1 MPSRWQRIV
10 FGLIAGLISIGLV
23 VSQGNECPDLVLTA
37 LEAANNNCSTL
48 GRNELCY
55 GYDQVQASFLGE
67 VADDFFSNV
76 ADISPVANLASVQT
90 LPLDTETGRWG
101 VAVMN
106 LQANLPNTLPGQNI
120 TFVLLGDVEMES
132 AVAPDEAF
140 VPSDGIAVELA
151 VESANLRSGAGL
163 NFNVIGGVL
172 RGESLSADGLS
183 EDGQWLRVVK
193 NNRPAWLNRAL
204 VVDSPEI
211 ASLPT
216 LTNELN
222 TPMQAFYLRT
232 GIGEPQCAEAP
243 QDMLLVQGPENIQV
257 ELTVNGVNVT
267 LGSTGVFHLVEI
279 DGELFLELIVID
291 GVFTLDGVEVRAGQR
306 SVMCLGNEDSR
317 GLDGESNDLVVTC
330 APSAPEAV
338 ENFGEEWCL
347 IEELPSSILNYS
359 LDVLCSGET
368 PPPPNN
374 DLAGDGGAT
383 NSELES
389 VNCNGFALISPLL
402 PVDSGL
408 NTFQWTPAGGE
419 NITYQLVFYNYEGG
433 EVESFFTPN
442 TSQTV
447 NLGTDTS
454 TGGSFSWEVRAYQN
468 GEYACVT
475 SRSPNLERVLA
486 AGGSLQASKSCASPS
501 SATVTWSG
509 ADGGVT
515 IRYTGSLGT
524 DDTTSRNG
532 DSGSITI
539 GNIFSYNFINSITV
553 SSGAGFVNL
562 GGCE

>member
-1 MPSRWQRIV
+1 MPSRWQKIV

-23 VSQGNECPDLVLTA
+23 IAQGNECPEVVVTA

-55 GYDQVQASFLGE
+55 GYDQVQASFLNE
-67 VADDFFSNV
+67 VAEDFFSQV
-76 ADISPVANLASVQT
+76 ADISPVAELASVQT

-120 TFVLLGDVEMES
+120 TFVLLGDVELES

-211 ASLPT
+211 ASLPS
-216 LTNELN
+216 LTNALR

-267 LGSTGVFHLVEI
+267 LGSTGAFHLVEI

-306 SVMCLGNEDSR
+306 SLMCLGNEDSR

-330 APSAPEAV
+330 APSAPEPV

-347 IEELPSSILNYS
+347 IEALPSSILNYS
-359 LDVLCSGET
+359 LDVLCPGET
-368 PPPPNN
+368 PPPSN

-383 NSELES
+383 SSELES

-454 TGGSFSWEVRAYQN
+454 TGGSFAWEVRAYQN

-486 AGGSLQASKSCASPS
+486 AGGSLQASKECLTAST
-501 SATVTWSG
+501 ANITWSG

-524 DDTTSRNG
+524 DDTVGQTG
-532 DSGSITI
+532 DSGSKRIS
-539 GNIFSYNFINSITV
+539 GGLGYNFLNSITV

-562 GGCE
+562 GGCQ